1 MNNYVVYTGTFTKQD
16 GTQRTMRFVRSQD
29 LPQSVFTETQR
40 QNSNRNLKE
49 GYEIVFDIER
59 NGFRAFNWNTTQG
72 EVVSQEQHVDF
83 VQ

>member
-40 QNSNRNLKE
+40 QNSKRNLKE

>member
-29 LPQSVFTETQR
+29 LPQNVFTETQR

-72 EVVSQEQHVDF
+72 EVGSQEQHVDF

>member
-29 LPQSVFTETQR
+29 LPQSVFSETERKNTTRKLQ
-40 QNSNRNLKE
+40 E

-59 NGFRAFNWNTTQG
+59 NGFRAFNWNTAQG

-83 VQ
+83 AQ

>member
-29 LPQSVFTETQR
+29 LPQNVFTETQR

>member
-29 LPQSVFTETQR
+29 LPQNIFTDTQR
-40 QNSNRNLKE
+40 QNSSRNLKE

-72 EVVSQEQHVDF
+72 EVASQEQHVDF

>member
-40 QNSNRNLKE
+40 QNSKRNLKE

-72 EVVSQEQHVDF
+72 EVVSQEQHVEF

>member
-16 GTQRTMRFVRSQD
+16 GTQRTMRFVRTQD
-29 LPQSVFTETQR
+29 LPQSVFSNTQN
-40 QNSNRNLKE
+40 QNTARKLQE

-83 VQ
+83 AQ

>member
-16 GTQRTMRFVRSQD
+16 GTQRTMRFVRAQD
-29 LPQSVFTETQR
+29 LPKRLFSDTQR
-40 QNSNRNLKE
+40 QNTTRKLQE

-59 NGFRAFNWNTTQG
+59 NGFRAFNWNTAQG

-83 VQ
+83 TQ

>member
-40 QNSNRNLKE
+40 QNTNRNLKE

-72 EVVSQEQHVDF
+72 EVVSQEQHVEF
-83 VQ
+83 VR

>member
-16 GTQRTMRFVRSQD
+16 GTQRTMRFVRSRD

-83 VQ
+83 VR